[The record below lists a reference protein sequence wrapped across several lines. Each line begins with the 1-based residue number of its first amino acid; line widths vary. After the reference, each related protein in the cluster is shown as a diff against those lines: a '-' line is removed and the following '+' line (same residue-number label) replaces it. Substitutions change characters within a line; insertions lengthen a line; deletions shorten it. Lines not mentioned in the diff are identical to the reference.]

1 MIHSNPFQPSGHVP
15 EPFEFCD
22 HDVLSCNFERR
33 RRRSE
38 LYKAVSLG
46 SICAR
51 RVRLCIE
58 GKTMCRIV
66 DTRAVAIGMN
76 SLFIERSEII
86 PIASILKV
94 EIDLLMN

>member
-1 MIHSNPFQPSGHVP
+1 
-15 EPFEFCD
+15 
-22 HDVLSCNFERR
+22 
-33 RRRSE
+33 
-38 LYKAVSLG
+38 
-46 SICAR
+46 
-51 RVRLCIE
+51 
-58 GKTMCRIV
+58 MCRIV